1 MFRMVSWV
9 GNINTCRFE
18 CFVELLCQGKLWFR
32 MGNDLH
38 CSQKSSACDYFWW
51 PRISERLLTAEQ
63 SIDSDSTVILSLEV
77 NWDATLWL

>member
-1 MFRMVSWV
+1 MF
-9 GNINTCRFE
+9 CRIT
-18 CFVELLCQGKLWFR
+18 LSGKI
-32 MGNDLH
+32 MISKGNDLH
-38 CSQKSSACDYFWW
+38 CSQKLSACDYFWW